1 MTTEGGVKLGRIP
14 CEVPF
19 CRRTAAKAKFEE
31 GARIICGKH
40 SRLADARVRRI
51 YKLARRRA
59 RKNPNDAAA
68 HRVWCS
74 MWERMR
80 RQAIERSGG
89 V

>member
-1 MTTEGGVKLGRIP
+1 MTRPGRIP

-19 CRRTAAKAKFEE
+19 CRRTAPAAKFGE
-31 GARIICGKH
+31 GARIICQKH
-40 SRLADARVRRI
+40 SKLADPRVRRI

-59 RKNPNDAAA
+59 RKNPNDEAA
-68 HRVWCS
+68 HRIWDR

-80 RQAIERSGG
+80 KQAIERAGG